1 MEISMEHLYVVLGW
15 VLWCALHSILISV
28 TVTEYLKKRL
38 GSGFRFHRLFYS
50 VFSLATLLPL
60 MYYSNSIRPDP
71 FFRWDGYLVVVQCA
85 LILTGSYLF
94 VAGARHYS
102 FSELLG
108 IRQIEAG
115 RKESTS
121 SDGDTFA
128 VSGIHSIIRH
138 PWYLAGILIVWA
150 QDLSF
155 FVILNNIVISIYFII
170 GSFLEERK
178 MMRKFG
184 ERYRDY
190 QRTVSMLVP
199 YHWLKT
205 RIEGNHRVGGFNTRS
220 Y

>member
-1 MEISMEHLYVVLGW
+1 MVTIEHLYVVVGW

-38 GSGFRFHRLFYS
+38 GSGFRFHRLCYS
-50 VFSLATLLPL
+50 IFSLATLLPL

-115 RKESTS
+115 RTEATS

-128 VSGIHSIIRH
+128 VSGIHSAIRH

-155 FVILNNIVISIYFII
+155 FAILNNIVISIYFII

-178 MMRKFG
+178 MMRKSG
-184 ERYRDY
+184 EKYRDY

-205 RIEGNHRVGGFNTRS
+205 RIGGNHRLRVFNTRS

>member
-1 MEISMEHLYVVLGW
+1 M
-15 VLWCALHSILISV
+15 
-28 TVTEYLKKRL
+28 TEYLKKRL

-50 VFSLATLLPL
+50 VFSVATLMPL
-60 MYYSNSIRPDP
+60 MYYAYSIRPDP
-71 FFRWDGYLVVVQCA
+71 FFRWDGYLAVVQCA

-102 FSELLG
+102 FSELFG

-115 RKESTS
+115 RKEATS

-128 VSGIHSIIRH
+128 VSGIHSAIRH

-205 RIEGNHRVGGFNTRS
+205 R
-220 Y
+220 